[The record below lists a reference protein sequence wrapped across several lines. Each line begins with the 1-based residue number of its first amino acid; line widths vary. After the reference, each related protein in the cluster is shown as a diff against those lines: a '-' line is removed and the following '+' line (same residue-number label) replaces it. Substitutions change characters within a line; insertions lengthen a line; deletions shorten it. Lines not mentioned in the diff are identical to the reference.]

1 MKQQGIGSLFRC
13 LVVIISVLSL
23 GACSAGQTGPVAK
36 NVIVHNNH
44 ERIESSWQMGWKL
57 YEDLKWNL
65 PESSTKLHNNAVM
78 IALRQSKTGESVQ
91 WWDAKSNAHGY
102 SKVYRSYPVSGG
114 YCRDTV
120 TNVVYET
127 NNRLWDY
134 VACTYNE
141 AASWT
146 ITLRD

>member
-1 MKQQGIGSLFRC
+1 MFGNQECRALSVMKQQGIGSLFRC

-78 IALRQSKTGESVQ
+78 IALRQSKTGESVSLSACFSS
-91 WWDAKSNAHGY
+91 AKRWLDCS
-102 SKVYRSYPVSGG
+102 
-114 YCRDTV
+114 
-120 TNVVYET
+120 
-127 NNRLWDY
+127 
-134 VACTYNE
+134 
-141 AASWT
+141 
-146 ITLRD
+146 I